1 MITKTIII
9 YVFWMIAPTN
19 GIYDINTCLRSFEL
33 YFSVNQKTEKTI
45 LHMSINSNPKN
56 ALTDE

>member
-1 MITKTIII
+1 MTFEEIMRKYQFLEVT
-9 YVFWMIAPTN
+9 Y
-19 GIYDINTCLRSFEL
+19 INTYLRSFEL

-56 ALTDE
+56 VLTDE